1 MNVNE
6 IIKILCIKRGITIAQ
21 LSVKLGNSKQNLF
34 NKIYRN
40 NMKLSDLEKILS
52 LLNAE
57 IVILDKETGKPF
69 SL

>member
-6 IIKILCIKRGITIAQ
+6 IIKILCIKRGTTIAQ

-34 NKIYRN
+34 NKMYRN

-57 IVILDKETGKPF
+57 IVIIDKETVKPF

>member
-1 MNVNE
+1 MNINE
-6 IIKILCIKRGITIAQ
+6 TIKILCIKRGTTIAR
-21 LSVKLGNSKQNLF
+21 LSVALGNSKQNLF
-34 NKIYRN
+34 NKMYRN

-57 IVILDKETGKPF
+57 LVIIDKETGQPF

>member
-6 IIKILCIKRGITIAQ
+6 IIKILCIKRGTTIAQ

-57 IVILDKETGKPF
+57 IVIIDKETGKPF